1 MDTKVEGIDTR
12 RINGYKEKECKQG
25 EGMDTIQGE
34 GIDTRIWNGYKER
47 ELIQE

>member
-1 MDTKVEGIDTR
+1 MDTR
-12 RINGYKEKECKQG
+12 RRNVNKEKECKQG

-34 GIDTRIWNGYKER
+34 GIDTRIRNGYKER